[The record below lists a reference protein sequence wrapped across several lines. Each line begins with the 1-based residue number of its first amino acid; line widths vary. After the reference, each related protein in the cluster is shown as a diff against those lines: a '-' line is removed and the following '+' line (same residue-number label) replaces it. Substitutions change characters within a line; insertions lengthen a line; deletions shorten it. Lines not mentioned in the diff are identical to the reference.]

1 MNNYTALISFKVD
14 IEATNIESAEHIA
27 KQALPH
33 HFDFSD
39 GKGGSGKFL
48 RGLAPVVYLREEEDK
63 QYDSY
68 WRNR

>member
-1 MNNYTALISFKVD
+1 MNNYIGIISFKID
-14 IEATNIESAEHIA
+14 IEAVDLDAAEHIA

-48 RGLAPVVYLREEEDK
+48 RGLQPAIYSDDDDDTK
-63 QYDSY
+63 GDSY
-68 WRNR
+68 WKNR

>member
-14 IEATNIESAEHIA
+14 IEAVNQESAEYIA
-27 KQALPH
+27 KQAIPN
-33 HFDFSD
+33 HFSFRD
-39 GKGGSGKFL
+39 GKGGSGRFL
-48 RGLAPVVYLREEEDK
+48 RGLTPAVYLREEEDK